1 MAILGISAMSEEVW
15 GRLKDERIPVG
26 VAVGVIAFAFY
37 AYGWATDNFVTTA
50 KAATEMSKLSGQV
63 GQIQQSVDDH
73 IKEYRIGEAI
83 KDVEDLE
90 ARLYHVQLH
99 EDSAGASATTRART
113 KELQERLRKAQIYRD
128 CLLNDRPNCQHLHV
142 Q

>member
-1 MAILGISAMSEEVW
+1 MAILGISAMTEEVW
-15 GRLKDERIPVG
+15 GRLKDERISVG
-26 VAVGVIAFAFY
+26 VLVGAVAFSFY

-50 KAATEMSKLSGQV
+50 KAATEMNKLTSQV
-63 GQIQQSVDDH
+63 GQIQQSVDEH

-90 ARLYHVQLH
+90 AQIYHVRLH
-99 EDSAGASATTRART
+99 EDSAGESPSTRAR
-113 KELQERLRKAQIYRD
+113 KAELNERLRKAMIYRD